1 MNLSRESCSTSDAG
15 KFNLSSMQ
23 NSSAAELK
31 LKAESPPHIMNSK
44 KATIPMTF
52 LLAGLS
58 WSAVAGERFASTTGT
73 VRKELSADRVSF
85 TLQVKATD
93 KTVEA
98 SIAKLE
104 RLLADLF
111 TEANK
116 LKYSSNAFSIK
127 TRATARE
134 WEWDDKKKTSVGFT
148 SSASVSVILT
158 ELASFG
164 KLLTF
169 LGTTEGFEV
178 LWVSLASSAEGEAR
192 KQVIAEALRAA
203 RAKAALLAEE
213 GGAKLGRLLEVTEE
227 EVETRSLSD
236 YPSSANAPDP
246 NEGKGIY
253 PIGIY
258 VRVRAKFEIK

>member
-1 MNLSRESCSTSDAG
+1 
-15 KFNLSSMQ
+15 
-23 NSSAAELK
+23 
-31 LKAESPPHIMNSK
+31 MNST
-44 KATIPMTF
+44 KATIPMAL
-52 LLAGLS
+52 LLATLS

-73 VRKELSADRVSF
+73 VRKEISADRVSF

-93 KTVEA
+93 KTIEA
-98 SIAKLE
+98 SSAKLE

-134 WEWDDKKKTSVGFT
+134 WEWDDKKKIAVGY
-148 SSASVSVILT
+148 SASASVAVILT

-178 LWVSLASSAEGEAR
+178 LWVSLGSSAEGEAR

-236 YPSSANAPDP
+236 YPTSANAADP
-246 NEGKGIY
+246 NEGKGVY

-258 VRVRAKFEIK
+258 VRVRAKFELK

>member
-1 MNLSRESCSTSDAG
+1 MNP
-15 KFNLSSMQ
+15 Q
-23 NSSAAELK
+23 
-31 LKAESPPHIMNSK
+31 KAI
-44 KATIPMTF
+44 IPLTC

-58 WSAVAGERFASTTGT
+58 CSAGAGERFASTTGT
-73 VRKELSADRVSF
+73 VRKEISADRVSF

-93 KTVEA
+93 LTVDA
-98 SIAKLE
+98 SAAKLE

-111 TEANK
+111 KEAGK

-134 WEWDDKKKTSVGFT
+134 WEWDDKKRIAAGFT
-148 SSASVSVILT
+148 SSASVSVVLT
-158 ELASFG
+158 EMANFG

-178 LWVSLASSAEGEAR
+178 LWLSLGSSSEGEAR
-192 KQVIAEALRAA
+192 KEVIAEALKAA

-236 YPSSANAPDP
+236 YPTSANSRDP
-246 NEGKGIY
+246 NEGKGVY

-258 VRVRAKFEIK
+258 VRVRAKFELK